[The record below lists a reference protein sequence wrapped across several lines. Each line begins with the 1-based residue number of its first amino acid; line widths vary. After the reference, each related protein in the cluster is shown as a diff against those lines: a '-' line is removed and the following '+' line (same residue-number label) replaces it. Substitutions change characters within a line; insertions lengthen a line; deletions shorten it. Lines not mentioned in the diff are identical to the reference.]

1 MLMEQMLPWQ
11 SKDFIFMLIVWEE
24 ILRKCN
30 ALSKQLQTVNM
41 DMIEAIDL
49 ISLTKGALQV
59 MRSDDAFKNRYEA
72 AKEFSGSNDVVFE
85 ENHEATRRVR
95 RRKKFFDDPEGAQE
109 VVMTDSDKQKV
120 NYFEILDHIATE
132 MEERFE
138 HFHCNI
144 SKFSYLSPKRIMSEE
159 AVLQIE
165 ALAEC
170 YDGDVDA
177 SRTVSEFKY
186 FQRFSE
192 SFIQPNMN
200 KDELLS
206 PRDILKFMAANK
218 ICPTFPNVSA
228 LLQLCVILPVSSACA
243 ERSFSRM
250 THLRSTMED
259 CRLTNLMTL
268 RLCRRIEVSQDEVI
282 DRFAT
287 MKKRRKMIIE

>member
-1 MLMEQMLPWQ
+1 MLKNALARYNSVRAVKEMFEEILATLEWVEGNDADGANAALGYIKEMQ

-49 ISLTKGALQV
+49 ISLTKGALQI

-72 AKEFSGSNDVVFE
+72 AKEFSESNDVVFE

-132 MEERFE
+132 IEEKFE
-138 HFHCNI
+138 HFHGNI

-177 SRTVSEFKY
+177 SSC
-186 FQRFSE
+186 Q
-192 SFIQPNMN
+192 
-200 KDELLS
+200 
-206 PRDILKFMAANK
+206 
-218 ICPTFPNVSA
+218 
-228 LLQLCVILPVSSACA
+228 
-243 ERSFSRM
+243 
-250 THLRSTMED
+250 
-259 CRLTNLMTL
+259 
-268 RLCRRIEVSQDEVI
+268 
-282 DRFAT
+282 
-287 MKKRRKMIIE
+287 